1 MPCTSPAPV
10 ETQPTLETVQTPVL
24 RRADLFAWTA
34 LGLFLV
40 AFVPLFLRMEVNPD
54 FWNYQVIAQRLLHGE
69 APEKELNVFC
79 KPAMMT
85 WLLAGAYQ
93 VVGWQDV
100 AVRGLDLAFLS
111 GVIWLLLRWL
121 KPLRLSQAAQVWL
134 ALAMYA
140 FYFSLYELSQCQPD
154 LWMLL
159 PALAGLLLRRRQV
172 AYQATAEATTPAAV
186 GRAFGEGLC
195 WGAACLFKPF
205 VVIPGF
211 LCWLASA
218 ALIGRTAPKPL
229 RRGLADAAGLLA
241 GGLFAAGVW
250 LGYLKWLGG
259 WDSFWQDFA
268 DWHSGYYSLGPSLGQ
283 RTLLVFT
290 QFFPWGA
297 VQWVALPL
305 AVIALVRALRGTPQ
319 KGTLDLVGLP
329 YGESLLAGMYLG
341 WFFQANY
348 IQYQVTYHLVP
359 AMLLAL
365 ALAIGHFCYRSS
377 WQTIGKRPWLSVQT
391 AFGEL
396 SLPRPTVVVLLLCLV
411 TVLVLRFPLAYP
423 KRLGLWPQCWL
434 ETDFPKL
441 EDDLTC
447 MNVHEFATAQWG
459 GFWEQQ
465 IFPQRNADL
474 VRVAKYLKDQ
484 GVKDGELTAHAQL
497 ATFLYVK
504 LPTKPSTRFHYF
516 TPELYIYWKHWR
528 RFQEALNDSQQRYA
542 VSDVR
547 ELMPDLPEK
556 VLQTT
561 WTEDQ
566 LTLPP
571 KFPEAYKDVFPWC
584 EPIVFRAGFFCVHE
598 VTRPV
603 QWLVPPDWDMNALD
617 ESSSPMPQ

>member
-1 MPCTSPAPV
+1 MSLTSPAPV
-10 ETQPTLETVQTPVL
+10 ETQPTLEAAPPPAS
-24 RRADLFAWTA
+24 RRSALWAWLA
-34 LGLFLV
+34 LGLFVV

-111 GVIWLLLRWL
+111 GVVWLLLRWL

-172 AYQATAEATTPAAV
+172 AYLATAEATAPLAA
-186 GRAFGEGLC
+186 GGAFAEGLC

-205 VVIPGF
+205 VVVPGF

-218 ALIGRTAPKPL
+218 ALIGRTAPKPW

-241 GGLFAAGVW
+241 GGVFAAGVW

-268 DWHSGYYSLGPSLGQ
+268 DWHSDYYSLGPTLGQ
-283 RTLLVFT
+283 RTLFVFT
-290 QFFPWGA
+290 QFVPWGA

-305 AVIALVRALRGTPQ
+305 AIVDLVRVLRPRGQ
-319 KGTLDLVGLP
+319 SENSDLIGLP

-365 ALAIGHFCYRSS
+365 ALVVGHLWCRSS
-377 WQTIGKRPWLSVQT
+377 WQMIGKRPWLFVQT
-391 AFGEL
+391 TFGRL
-396 SLPRPTVVVLLLCLV
+396 SLPRPTVVFLLLCML
-411 TVLVLRFPLAYP
+411 TVLILRFPLAYP
-423 KRLGLWPQCWL
+423 KRLGLWVQCWHSNDL
-434 ETDFPKL
+434 PQL
-441 EDDLTC
+441 QDDLTC
-447 MNVHEFATAQWG
+447 MDMHDLAAVQWG
-459 GFWEQQ
+459 GRWEEL
-465 IFPQRNADL
+465 IFPQRNADMA
-474 VRVAKYLKDQ
+474 RVANYLKELK
-484 GVKDGELTAHAQL
+484 VKDGELTAHAQL
-497 ATFLYVK
+497 ATYLYVN

-516 TPELYIYWKHWR
+516 TPELYIYWKEWR
-528 RFQEALNDSQQRYA
+528 RFQDALNHSQQRYV

-547 ELMPDLPEK
+547 EVMPQLPET
-556 VLQTT
+556 VLDT

-566 LTLPP
+566 RTLPP
-571 KFPEAYKDVFPWC
+571 KFPDEYKDVFPWC
-584 EPIVFRAGFFCVHE
+584 EPVIFRAGFFCVHK
-598 VTRPV
+598 VTGPV
-603 QWLVPPDWDMNALD
+603 GRLLPRSWD
-617 ESSSPMPQ
+617 E